1 MKKNTSN
8 ANAAS
13 ENPANKPAVPPR
25 PIVRGGKRGSRAK
38 GSAWNGTLPMVHPK
52 AAGIDV
58 AAGNDLWAAV
68 SPNDGRPATQT
79 VRPFAPT
86 TRGITQ
92 MAQWLLSEGV
102 TTIAME
108 ATGIYWLPLY
118 TLLCEHGLEVV
129 VVNPRDVK
137 ALRKKTDIADAQW
150 LQYLHSVGL
159 LKNSFV
165 PPTEVLAMRGVWRHR
180 DDLVRH
186 AGSLIQHMQKA
197 LDMMNLKLHFF
208 IDDITGK
215 TGMAIIDAILAGE
228 RDARVMAGLRDYR
241 CKASEEKI
249 AEALEGRW
257 LEHAVFILR
266 QAREQYGQVQ
276 EHIAACDA
284 LLERQALEQLASMGK
299 IWDMEAELAR
309 PAGKPV
315 KRKSRK
321 ANASRKPGKNE
332 PRGSAWPELCR
343 ALFGVDLMRVP
354 GVGVGVMLALL
365 CEIGVSWKAF
375 ASAGQFA
382 SWVGL
387 CPNNKISGGKVIRR
401 SVMPGQAWLKNILR
415 HSAASL
421 ARNESVLGDYY
432 RRMRARMGPAG
443 ANTVVAH
450 KLARILWHMVTYQVE
465 YDETILARLE
475 EGLDERKLK
484 RLKKQAHALKFQ
496 LIPLETPETKA
507 A

>member
-1 MKKNTSN
+1 MKTTSKPTPCSPSP
-8 ANAAS
+8 ANA
-13 ENPANKPAVPPR
+13 PQLK
-25 PIVRGGKRGSRAK
+25 IVRGGKRGSRTK
-38 GSAWNGTLPMVHPK
+38 GSAWSGTLPMVHPK

-58 AAGNDLWAAV
+58 AAGNDLWAAIA
-68 SPNDGRPATQT
+68 PQTDRPATET

-86 TRGITQ
+86 TRGLTA
-92 MAQWLLSEGV
+92 MARWLLSEGI
-102 TTIAME
+102 TTVAME

-137 ALRKKTDIADAQW
+137 ALRKKSDIADAQW

-159 LKNSFV
+159 LKSSFV
-165 PPTEVLAMRGVWRHR
+165 PPTEVLAMRGIWRHR

-186 AGSLIQHMQKA
+186 AATLVQHMQKA
-197 LDMMNLKLHFF
+197 LDLMNLKLHFF

-228 RDARVMAGLRDYR
+228 RDAQVLARLRDYR

-249 AEALEGRW
+249 AEALEGQW

-266 QAREQYGQVQ
+266 QAREQYAQIQG
-276 EHIAACDA
+276 HIAACDA
-284 LLERQALEQLASMGK
+284 LLEKQALGQLDAMGK
-299 IWDMEAELAR
+299 TWDIQAER
-309 PAGKPV
+309 THPAGKPV
-315 KRKSRK
+315 KRKSTK
-321 ANASRKPGKNE
+321 ANTTRQIGKNE
-332 PRGSAWPELCR
+332 PRGAAWPELAR

-354 GVGVGVMLALL
+354 GIGVGVVLALL

-382 SWVGL
+382 SWLGL

-401 SVMPGQAWLKNILR
+401 AVMPGQVWLKNLLR

-421 ARNESVLGDYY
+421 ARNESILGDYY

-450 KLARILWHMVTYQVE
+450 KLARILWHMVTHQVE
-465 YDETILARLE
+465 YDETILAH
-475 EGLDERKLK
+475 LDEGREERRLK
-484 RLKKQAHALKFQ
+484 RLQRQARALN
-496 LIPLETPETKA
+496 LHLTPLQEA